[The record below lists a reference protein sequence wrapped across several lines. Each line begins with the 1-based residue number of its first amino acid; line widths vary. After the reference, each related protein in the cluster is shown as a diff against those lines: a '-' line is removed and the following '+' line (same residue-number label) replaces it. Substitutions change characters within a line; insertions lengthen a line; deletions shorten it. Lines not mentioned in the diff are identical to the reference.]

1 LARVADFLSELLPVS
16 GAPNASMI
24 RNRTMGV
31 GEAVVTA
38 ACHDNGE
45 ADTVA
50 AEPVVV
56 GLNGGYVRSRHRQD
70 ERN

>member
-1 LARVADFLSELLPVS
+1 
-16 GAPNASMI
+16 MI

-31 GEAVVTA
+31 VEAVVTA